1 MTRTDPDGQA
11 IPGDRRADMHLA
23 LFYRDDAEYL
33 DGVIGFIEP
42 ALAAGAPVAAALPSA
57 KGALLR
63 ERLDGSAERIEILD
77 MGELGRNP
85 SRIIPAV
92 ESMLVGHEGK
102 LLHYVGEPIWPGRS
116 REEIREATRH
126 EALINLAWP
135 GAQIRVLCPYDAS
148 ALDPAVLAD
157 AERTHPRVIRSGKE
171 SESPAYVGPAMPPG
185 CDQQLSA
192 PPPDASRVRFGLKDL
207 FRIRALVSER
217 ARGAGFAADRVADLV
232 LAVNELA
239 TNAIKHGGGDGT
251 LHLWNRPGR
260 MVCQVKDA
268 GQISDPLAGH
278 RAPVHDGTGGIGL
291 WTVNQLCDLVE
302 VRTGRAGTTVRV
314 HAALA

>member
-1 MTRTDPDGQA
+1 MSCT
-11 IPGDRRADMHLA
+11 DRRGQEISRARCADMHLA

-33 DGVIGFIEP
+33 DGVMGFIEP
-42 ALAAGAPVAAALPSA
+42 ALATGAPVAAALPSA

-63 ERLDGSAERIEILD
+63 ERLNGSAERIEILD

-92 ESMLVGHEGK
+92 ESILAGHEGR

-116 REEIREATRH
+116 QEEIQEATKH

-148 ALDPAVLAD
+148 ALDRAVLAD

-171 SESPAYVGPAMPPG
+171 SQSAAYVGPAVPPG
-185 CDQQLSA
+185 CDQQLS
-192 PPPDASRVRFGLKDL
+192 PPPPEAARLRFGLKDL

-217 ARGAGFAADRVADLV
+217 ARGAGLGADRVADLV

-239 TNAIKHGGGDGT
+239 TNTIRHGGGGGT

-260 MVCQVKDA
+260 MVVQVNDA
-268 GQISDPLAGH
+268 GQISDPLAGR

-314 HAALA
+314 HATLA